1 MIIGSIFFLAF
12 LLLFPSAAIQG
23 SKYGVTLWL
32 TELLPTLLPFFIAIQ
47 LFQQSLPQIA
57 ARRGT
62 LFLGLLCGYPTGATL
77 VSYQYKLGLL
87 SKDKVYFYLGFVNNP
102 SPMFILSF
110 CGNYILHLS
119 YIESLFLLF
128 IIFLSSFLGSFLFYV
143 IYKKTKKESTLPVP
157 MTPPLEPLQQN
168 TSQCIDHCILQ
179 SFLLITKVGGY
190 VILFSIIGQIF
201 SKVLSTH
208 TFSGIFT
215 LGVLEITSGISYL
228 KQATFS
234 YITKEILTVILL
246 SFGGLS
252 AVAQTNS
259 VLSSSGIPL
268 MPYVLNKCVNAILA
282 GGIITILLSL
292 L

>member
-87 SKDKVYFYLGFVNNP
+87 SRDKVYFYLGFVNNP

-119 YIESLFLLF
+119 YKPVSAFYHLFVKLF
-128 IIFLSSFLGSFLFYV
+128 GEFSFLCYLQKNKERKHSSRPNDTPFRATPTK
-143 IYKKTKKESTLPVP
+143 YKS
-157 MTPPLEPLQQN
+157 M
-168 TSQCIDHCILQ
+168 H
-179 SFLLITKVGGY
+179 
-190 VILFSIIGQIF
+190 
-201 SKVLSTH
+201 
-208 TFSGIFT
+208 
-215 LGVLEITSGISYL
+215 
-228 KQATFS
+228 
-234 YITKEILTVILL
+234 
-246 SFGGLS
+246 
-252 AVAQTNS
+252 
-259 VLSSSGIPL
+259 
-268 MPYVLNKCVNAILA
+268 
-282 GGIITILLSL
+282 
-292 L
+292 